1 MTITKDGTSPMTE
14 SSTIMTDIDCYP
26 RPLLILSDAITG
38 KSGLARI
45 ARDLATNIHQHLPHY
60 FRVGALG
67 VGGTIATSSQFP
79 FYNASI
85 RDLNQMVPGD
95 LPEVWADFAGRVG
108 DGRQPDS
115 PNDLLQRRG
124 QLRHG
129 VLFAI
134 WNASWCRWLADPTTL
149 PAGHPVR
156 DFLLQPPPGMSH
168 RDWSALAQ
176 SSPAVYAQLARR
188 PFEKWLYC
196 PVDGHCA
203 DGTLGWQIAP
213 VLRGFDRVLAYTNYG
228 AEVIERT
235 LTKWPAMTE
244 EDSRTAVSGRWSG
257 KAVEQK
263 VDETGAVNSIHAA
276 PRDPIFPIPHLP
288 HGIDRTV
295 FYPRDRATA
304 RQTLVSRLS
313 NGAKSVPL
321 LDDQFLIIVSATNTP
336 RKDWALAF
344 QTAAELRLRGRNAVL
359 WGHTDHIQAHWNLP
373 ALARQFGMEKSVM
386 LTSDRLTDGD
396 LAEGFSAGDAGLH
409 IGAGEG
415 FGYFGPE
422 AVATGLPVVH
432 GNYAGGVE
440 FVPGIGLV
448 GPVGFTTESPYL
460 IQRPV
465 FSAGDWADAVDR
477 VTSAMPGVATALPQP
492 LTWDEI
498 WPGWEKWLTGQ
509 NKESGD
515 VE

>member
-1 MTITKDGTSPMTE
+1 MSD
-14 SSTIMTDIDCYP
+14 YQQ
-26 RPLLILSDAITG
+26 PLLILSDAITG

-45 ARDLATNIHQHLPHY
+45 ARDLATNIHRHLPHR
-60 FRVGALG
+60 FRVGTLG

-108 DGRQPDS
+108 DGRQLDS
-115 PNDLLQRRG
+115 PADLLQRRG

-129 VLFAI
+129 VLLVI

-176 SSPAVYAQLARR
+176 SSPAVYTQLARR

-213 VLRGFDRVLAYTNYG
+213 VLRGFDRVLAYTDYG
-228 AEVIERT
+228 AKVIERT
-235 LTKWPAMTE
+235 LEKWPAITE
-244 EDSRTAVSGRWSG
+244 EDSRTVTGGRWTG
-257 KAVEQK
+257 KAAVAPAAEK
-263 VDETGAVNSIHAA
+263 LADTETATS
-276 PRDPIFPIPHLP
+276 PTPSLIPHLP
-288 HGIDRTV
+288 HGIDRAT

-321 LDDQFLIIVSATNTP
+321 LDEQFLLVVVATNTP

-344 QTAAELRLRGRNAVL
+344 QTAAELRLRGKNAIL

-373 ALARQFGMEKSVM
+373 ALAKQFGMEKSVM
-386 LTSDRLTDGD
+386 LTSDRLTDDD
-396 LAEGFSAGDAGLH
+396 LAEGFSAGDVGLH

-422 AVATGLPVVH
+422 AVAAGLPVVH
-432 GNYAGGVE
+432 GAYAGGVE
-440 FVPGIGLV
+440 FVPWVGLV
-448 GPVGFTTESPYL
+448 DPEGTTTESPYL

-465 FSAGDWADAVDR
+465 FDAKRWACSTLQVAVMKAADDP
-477 VTSAMPGVATALPQP
+477 MATTLPQP
-492 LTWDEI
+492 LTWPEI
-498 WPGWEKWLTGQ
+498 WPRWEQWLTRQEQEKG
-509 NKESGD
+509 GD
-515 VE
+515 GNAK